1 MKYLKE
7 AGFRDDKNGRMYKG
21 KNALSNAFSL
31 VDGVHSNY
39 REESG
44 PFVVS
49 HKKIA
54 GGQVRL

>member
-7 AGFRDDKNGRMYKG
+7 AGFRNDKNGRMYKG
-21 KNALSNAFSL
+21 KNALNHAFSL

-39 REESG
+39 SEESG
-44 PFVVS
+44 SFVVS